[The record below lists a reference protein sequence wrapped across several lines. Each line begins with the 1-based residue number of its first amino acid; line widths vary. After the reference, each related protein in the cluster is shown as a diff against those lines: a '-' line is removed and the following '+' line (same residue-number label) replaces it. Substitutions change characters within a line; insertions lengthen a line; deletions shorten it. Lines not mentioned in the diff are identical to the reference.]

1 MPSRCSRIQIDAFGS
16 PPLQRHV
23 STRFGKVSIV
33 TVGVGSVSAPQRRFK
48 KKEMYTAWR
57 LDCGPGRQRSATYVL
72 YLGRYI
78 GGASACFLALPQAQG
93 QGASRATR
101 PSNDQRPE
109 RRAPATARPEATC
122 RTARRRM
129 IRMAGDRQTAPD
141 DIRPQNGKCVRR
153 RVVRTSSSSRVP
165 TVRTA
170 LPSTSSRLAL
180 DELVSS
186 LVYRRA

>member
-1 MPSRCSRIQIDAFGS
+1 MGP

-72 YLGRYI
+72 YLGDI
-78 GGASACFLALPQAQG
+78 GGASACFLALPQAQR

-101 PSNDQRPE
+101 PSNEQRPE
-109 RRAPATARPEATC
+109 RRAPATARPEATY

-129 IRMAGDRQTAPD
+129 IRMAGDRQTAPETISARKMVNACD
-141 DIRPQNGKCVRR
+141 VG
-153 RVVRTSSSSRVP
+153 VVRTSSSSRVP